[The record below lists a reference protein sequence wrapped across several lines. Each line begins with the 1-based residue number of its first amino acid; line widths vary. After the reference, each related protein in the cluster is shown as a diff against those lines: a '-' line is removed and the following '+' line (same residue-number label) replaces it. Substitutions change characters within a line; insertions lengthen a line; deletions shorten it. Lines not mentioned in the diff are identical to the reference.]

1 MGEPTEEDRQRQR
14 AEELRTQ
21 IEDLRRGV
29 GDPSRPESPREFTDN
44 AASSAEP
51 DLPPDEE
58 GPA

>member
-14 AEELRTQ
+14 AEDLRAQ

-29 GDPSRPESPREFTDN
+29 RDPSQPESPREFTDN
-44 AASSAEP
+44 AVREAG
-51 DLPPDEE
+51 LPPDEE